1 MATERVHFV
10 GLLLFASALGACSN
24 VGAADTNASGFVPAG
39 AGGASS
45 GFISGNGAMTP
56 GTDLSDAGA
65 PLPPEKELDQT
76 FRAPVATGKLLW
88 SANPD
93 SGRVALID
101 AETLAVRMTNA
112 GFGPTYL
119 AAVPREKGTDS
130 AIVINVGSNDAS
142 WFVATSNDI
151 STTTIPTHAGANS
164 WAVSADG
171 RFAIAWT
178 DVSQIQGG
186 ATDTV
191 NGYSELTVIDLSQTP
206 PASTRLSVGFR
217 PSQVVF
223 DASAKHA
230 YAVVDEGISVLDLT
244 GDPQLSA
251 LVTVTAAGAAPARDV
266 NIAPDGSFAA
276 VRVEGSADVEIITLP
291 PPPSGA
297 SSTGARQTVTLES
310 SVTDLDLS
318 ADGKTAT
325 AVLGNETP
333 PKVVSFAVPN
343 PGGPPSPSDTA
354 TVTGELV
361 RSVTLAPDGTV
372 AVLYANAVP
381 SNHVTLLDTSSG
393 AGHFG
398 FRTVDVQGAVQSVY
412 VSPGSGTAITLQT
425 PPAGSKKAGLF
436 SIVPTKSVQSPKI
449 VGTDALPTDVAFSD
463 ANSDAKLDKALVTV
477 HDTVSTVHGVY
488 VIGLANLEQNFIALS
503 SDPLPGATGIIAEA
517 KRGFVAQ
524 KHPEGRITFID
535 LDTGTAQ
542 TLSGF
547 EIAAR
552 VVQ

>member
-1 MATERVHFV
+1 MATERAHFGWLV
-10 GLLLFASALGACSN
+10 LVLCAASACDAGAD
-24 VGAADTNASGFVPAG
+24 AAQASGYAPPAA

-45 GFISGNGAMTP
+45 NTGNGSGPGTP
-56 GTDLSDAGA
+56 GQTNIGDAGA

-119 AAVPREKGTDS
+119 AAVPSAKGTDS

-142 WFVATSNDI
+142 WFVATSTDI
-151 STTTIPTHAGANS
+151 STTTIATHEGANS

-171 RFAIAWT
+171 HFAIAWT
-178 DVSQIQGG
+178 NVSEIEGG
-186 ATDTV
+186 ASDSV
-191 NGYSELTVIDLSQTP
+191 NGYSELTVIDLSATP
-206 PASTRLSVGFR
+206 PVSTRLSVGFR

-223 DASAKHA
+223 DAQAKHA

-244 GDPQLSA
+244 ADPQLSA
-251 LVTVTAAGAAPARDV
+251 LITVSSDTAAAHARDV

-276 VRVEGSADVEIITLP
+276 VRVDGSAEIEIFTLP
-291 PPPSGA
+291 GA
-297 SSTGARQTVTLES
+297 ASQTVTLES

-325 AVLGNETP
+325 AVLGNEVP

-343 PGGPPSPSDTA
+343 PSGGPSQSDIA
-354 TVTGELV
+354 TVSGELV
-361 RSVTLAPDGTV
+361 RSVTLAPDGDV

-381 SNHVTLLDTSSG
+381 SNHLTLLDTASG

-398 FRTVDVQGAVQSVY
+398 YRTVDVQGAVQSVY
-412 VSPGSGTAITLQT
+412 VSPDSGTAITLQT
-425 PPAGSKKAGLF
+425 PPTGSKKVGLF
-436 SIVPTKSVQSPKI
+436 SIVPTESVRSPKI

-463 ANSDAKLDKALVTV
+463 AASGKALVTV
-477 HDTVSTVHGVY
+477 HDTVSAVHGVY

-503 SDPLPGATGIIAEA
+503 SDPLPGATGIVAEA

>member
-1 MATERVHFV
+1 MVTERAHFV
-10 GLLLFASALGACSN
+10 WLLLFASALGACSN
-24 VGAADTNASGFVPAG
+24 TGADAGSASGYALAG
-39 AGGASS
+39 AGSANS
-45 GFISGNGAMTP
+45 GSGNGNDATTP
-56 GTDLSDAGA
+56 GQTDLSDAGA

-119 AAVPREKGTDS
+119 AAVPSEKGTDS

-142 WFVATSNDI
+142 WFVATSKDI

-164 WAVSADG
+164 WAVSGDG

-178 DVSQIQGG
+178 NVSQIQGG
-186 ATDTV
+186 AADSV
-191 NGYSELTVIDLSQTP
+191 NGYSELTVIDLSATP

-223 DASAKHA
+223 DATAKHA

-244 GDPQLSA
+244 GDPRLSA
-251 LVTVTAAGAAPARDV
+251 LVTVPAAGAAHARDV

-291 PPPSGA
+291 PPPGGA
-297 SSTGARQTVTLES
+297 SSSAARRTVTLEA

-325 AVLGNETP
+325 AVLGNEVP
-333 PKVVSFAVPN
+333 PQVVSFAVPN
-343 PGGPPSPSDTA
+343 PSVPPQLDTA
-354 TVTGELV
+354 EITGELV
-361 RSVTLAPDGTV
+361 RSVTLAPDSAV

-381 SNHVTLLDTSSG
+381 SSHVTLLDTAPG
-393 AGHFG
+393 TGHFG

-412 VSPGSGTAITLQT
+412 VSP
-425 PPAGSKKAGLF
+425 
-436 SIVPTKSVQSPKI
+436 
-449 VGTDALPTDVAFSD
+449 
-463 ANSDAKLDKALVTV
+463 
-477 HDTVSTVHGVY
+477 
-488 VIGLANLEQNFIALS
+488 
-503 SDPLPGATGIIAEA
+503 
-517 KRGFVAQ
+517 
-524 KHPEGRITFID
+524 
-535 LDTGTAQ
+535 
-542 TLSGF
+542 
-547 EIAAR
+547 
-552 VVQ
+552 

>member
-1 MATERVHFV
+1 MVTERVHFV
-10 GLLLFASALGACSN
+10 WLLLFASALGACSN
-24 VGAADTNASGFVPAG
+24 SAADATASGSPFAG
-39 AGGASS
+39 AGTSNS
-45 GFISGNGAMTP
+45 GSGNGTGAMTP
-56 GTDLSDAGA
+56 GQTDLSDAGA

-119 AAVPREKGTDS
+119 AAVPGEKGTDS

-142 WFVATSNDI
+142 WFVATSKDI

-178 DVSQIQGG
+178 DVSQVQGG
-186 ATDTV
+186 AADAV

-244 GDPQLSA
+244 GEPQLSA
-251 LVTVTAAGAAPARDV
+251 LVSVTAAGAAHARDV

-291 PPPSGA
+291 
-297 SSTGARQTVTLES
+297 TGAHRTVTLEA

-318 ADGKTAT
+318 ADGK
-325 AVLGNETP
+325 
-333 PKVVSFAVPN
+333 
-343 PGGPPSPSDTA
+343 
-354 TVTGELV
+354 
-361 RSVTLAPDGTV
+361 
-372 AVLYANAVP
+372 
-381 SNHVTLLDTSSG
+381 
-393 AGHFG
+393 
-398 FRTVDVQGAVQSVY
+398 
-412 VSPGSGTAITLQT
+412 
-425 PPAGSKKAGLF
+425 
-436 SIVPTKSVQSPKI
+436 
-449 VGTDALPTDVAFSD
+449 
-463 ANSDAKLDKALVTV
+463 
-477 HDTVSTVHGVY
+477 
-488 VIGLANLEQNFIALS
+488 
-503 SDPLPGATGIIAEA
+503 
-517 KRGFVAQ
+517 
-524 KHPEGRITFID
+524 
-535 LDTGTAQ
+535 
-542 TLSGF
+542 
-547 EIAAR
+547 
-552 VVQ
+552 

>member
-1 MATERVHFV
+1 MATERAHLSWLVLA
-10 GLLLFASALGACSN
+10 LLAASGCSNRSADASASGSPYAPASAGGSPSSGANIGETPPS
-24 VGAADTNASGFVPAG
+24 GEAASG
-39 AGGASS
+39 
-45 GFISGNGAMTP
+45 
-56 GTDLSDAGA
+56 DAGA

-119 AAVPREKGTDS
+119 AALPSATGTDS
-130 AIVINVGSNDAS
+130 AIVINVGSNDAT
-142 WFVATSNDI
+142 WFVATPNDI
-151 STTTIPTHAGANS
+151 STTTIPTHDGANS
-164 WAVSADG
+164 WAISGDG
-171 RFAIAWT
+171 HFAIAWT
-178 DVSQIQGG
+178 NVSEIQGG
-186 ATDTV
+186 PPDSV
-191 NGYSELTVIDLSQTP
+191 NGYSELTVIDLSVMP

-223 DASAKHA
+223 DAKAKHA

-244 GDPQLSA
+244 ADPQLSK
-251 LVTVTAAGAAPARDV
+251 LITVSDGTAAAHARDV

-276 VRVEGSADVEIITLP
+276 VRVDGSADIEIITLP
-291 PPPSGA
+291 GG
-297 SSTGARQTVTLES
+297 TTQTVTLES

-325 AVLGNETP
+325 AVLGNEVD

-343 PGGPPSPSDTA
+343 SSGAPSPSDTA
-354 TVTGELV
+354 TVSGELV
-361 RSVTLAPDGTV
+361 RSVTLAPDGAV

-381 SNHVTLLDTSSG
+381 TSHLTLLDTAPG
-393 AGHFG
+393 AGHFH

-412 VSPGSGTAITLQT
+412 VSPDSGTAITLQT
-425 PPAGSKKAGLF
+425 PPTGSKKVGLF
-436 SIVPTKSVQSPKI
+436 SIVPTESVRSPKI

-463 ANSDAKLDKALVTV
+463 AASGKALVTV
-477 HDTVSTVHGVY
+477 HDTVSAVHGVY
-488 VIGLANLEQNFIALS
+488 VIGLANLEQDFIALS
-503 SDPLPGATGIIAEA
+503 SDPLPGATGIVAEA

-524 KHPEGRITFID
+524 KYSEGRITFID

>member
-1 MATERVHFV
+1 MVIERVHFV
-10 GLLLFASALGACSN
+10 WLLLFASALGGCSN
-24 VGAADTNASGFVPAG
+24 LVADTANASGSAPAG
-39 AGGASS
+39 AGSPTS
-45 GFISGNGAMTP
+45 GSGNGTGAMTP
-56 GTDLSDAGA
+56 GQTDLSDAGA

-119 AAVPREKGTDS
+119 AAVPGEKGTDS

-142 WFVATSNDI
+142 WFVATSKDI

-223 DASAKHA
+223 DATAKHA

-244 GDPQLSA
+244 GEPQLSA
-251 LVTVTAAGAAPARDV
+251 LVSVTAAGAAHARDV

-361 RSVTLAPDGTV
+361 RSVTLAPDGRV

-381 SNHVTLLDTSSG
+381 SNHVTLLDTESG

-412 VSPGSGTAITLQT
+412 VSPDSGTAITLQT
-425 PPAGSKKAGLF
+425 PPAGSKKVGLF
-436 SIVPTKSVQSPKI
+436 SIVPTERAQSPKV

-463 ANSDAKLDKALVTV
+463 DNALVTV
-477 HDTVSTVHGVY
+477 HDTVSAVHGVY

-535 LDTGTAQ
+535 LDTGIAQ

>member
-1 MATERVHFV
+1 MATERAHL
-10 GLLLFASALGACSN
+10 GWLLWLLLSTNACSN
-24 VGAADTNASGFVPAG
+24 SSADANSY
-39 AGGASS
+39 SS
-45 GFISGNGAMTP
+45 GGPAAAGSSNPGSNAGIGATSP
-56 GTDLSDAGA
+56 GESNLSDAGA

-119 AAVPREKGTDS
+119 AAVPSAKGTDS
-130 AIVINVGSNDAS
+130 AIVINVGSNDAT
-142 WFVATSNDI
+142 WFVATSKDI
-151 STTTIPTHAGANS
+151 STTTIPTHEGANS
-164 WAVSADG
+164 WAVSSDG
-171 RFAIAWT
+171 RLAIAWT
-178 DVSQIQGG
+178 NVAEIQGG
-186 ATDTV
+186 ASDPV
-191 NGYSELTVIDLSQTP
+191 NGYSELTVIDLSATP
-206 PASTRLSVGFR
+206 PVSTRLSVGFR

-223 DASAKHA
+223 DAKGKHA

-251 LVTVTAAGAAPARDV
+251 LINVSSGTAAAHARDV

-276 VRVEGSADVEIITLP
+276 VRVDGSADIEIITLP
-291 PPPSGA
+291 VESH
-297 SSTGARQTVTLES
+297 RTVTLES

-325 AVLGNETP
+325 AVLGNEVP

-343 PGGPPSPSDTA
+343 PSVPPQLESA
-354 TVTGELV
+354 TVDGELV
-361 RSVTLAPDGTV
+361 RSVTLAPDANV

-381 SNHVTLLDTSSG
+381 SSHVTLLDTAAG
-393 AGHFG
+393 TGHFG
-398 FRTVDVQGAVQSVY
+398 LRTVDVQGAVQSVY
-412 VSPGSGTAITLQT
+412 VSPDSKTAITLQT
-425 PPAGSKKAGLF
+425 PPMGSKKVGLF
-436 SIVPTKSVQSPKI
+436 SIVPTESVRSPKI

-463 ANSDAKLDKALVTV
+463 AASGKALVTV
-477 HDTVSTVHGVY
+477 HDTVSAVHGVY

-503 SDPLPGATGIIAEA
+503 SDPLPGATGIVPDA

-542 TLSGF
+542 TLTGF